1 MMQFSESMLARRG
14 KLPPSLDDVKDFID
28 AAIES
33 SITTLHTVNDTIH
46 ANPQL
51 AWEET
56 IAHDIFIKELGE
68 KGFHVTPSAY
78 GVKTAFEVIAN
89 GKAAGRT
96 VNFNAEY
103 DALPGIGHAC
113 GHNLISVASLT
124 GFLALSALVE
134 AYDTT
139 GRVQLLGTPA
149 EESGG
154 GKIALLAAGAY
165 NNVDVSLMGH
175 PFSTLGHGPD
185 PQYTGSAGQR
195 SIAHLGLIATFHGK
209 NAHAAANPWD
219 GVNALDAVVCAYNNI
234 SFLRQQTRP
243 DERIHGCILESPK
256 VTNVIPGYTKMEY
269 SVRAPSM
276 GNCRVLADKVI
287 NCFKAAALAT
297 GCHLELSEE
306 DMYADLR
313 INKTL
318 CTRYAE
324 AMARFNEQVVVERE
338 DAMAG
343 STDQGNVTYAVP
355 ALHAIFGLPNK
366 ENPEINPHNA
376 EFATCAGTEEAFQA
390 AVRCGKGMAL
400 TGWEIL
406 TDDAVWKQ
414 CKAEF
419 EVDKKVRDQEVCK

>member
-1 MMQFSESMLARRG
+1 MQLLQTIAARRG
-14 KLPPSLDDVKDFID
+14 EMAPGLDEVKDFI
-28 AAIES
+28 ES
-33 SITTLHTVNDTIH
+33 TTISNLSTIHTVNNTIY

-56 IAHDIFIKELGE
+56 IAHDIFVEELGK

-78 GVKTAFEVIAN
+78 GVRTAFEVTVD

-113 GHNLISVASLT
+113 GHNLISVAGLT

-134 AYDTT
+134 AYGLA

-149 EESGG
+149 EEAGG
-154 GKIALLAAGAY
+154 GKIALLKSGAY
-165 NNVDVSLMGH
+165 NDVDVSLMGH
-175 PFSTLGHGPD
+175 PFSTVGHGPD
-185 PQYTGSAGQR
+185 PKYTGSAGQR
-195 SIAHLGLIATFHGK
+195 SIANLGLFATFHGK
-209 NAHAAANPWD
+209 NAHAAANPWN
-219 GVNALDAVVCAYNNI
+219 GVNALDAVVCAYNNV
-234 SFLRQQTRP
+234 SFLRQQMRP
-243 DERIHGCILESPK
+243 KERVHGCILESPK

-269 SVRAPSM
+269 SVRAPTL
-276 GNCRVLADKVI
+276 GACRALADKVK
-287 NCFKAAALAT
+287 NCFGAAALAT
-297 GCHLELSEE
+297 GCRVELEEE

-318 CTRYAE
+318 CSRYAA
-324 AMARFNEQVVVERE
+324 AMARFGERVLVERE
-338 DAMAG
+338 DSMAG

-355 ALHAIFGLPNK
+355 ALHVIFGLPNK
-366 ENPEINPHNA
+366 DNPDINPHNA
-376 EFATCAGTEEAFQA
+376 EFAECAGTEEAFQA

-406 TDDAVWKQ
+406 TNDALWEQ
-414 CKAEF
+414 CKADFKE
-419 EVDKKVRDQEVCK
+419 DKKTRG

>member
-1 MMQFSESMLARRG
+1 MMQFSESILARRG
-14 KLPPSLDDVKDFID
+14 KLAPSLDEVKDFID
-28 AAIES
+28 AAVETN
-33 SITTLHTVNDTIH
+33 ITTIHTVNDTIH

-56 IAHDIFIKELGE
+56 IAHDIFIEKLGE

-78 GVKTAFEVIAN
+78 GVKTAFEVIVN
-89 GKAAGRT
+89 GKTAGRT

-124 GFLALSALVE
+124 GFLALSAAVE
-134 AYDTT
+134 AYGAT

-149 EESGG
+149 EEAGG
-154 GKIALLAAGAY
+154 GKIALLSAGAY
-165 NNVDVSLMGH
+165 NDVDVSLMGH

-185 PQYTGSAGQR
+185 PKHTGSAGQR
-195 SIAHLGLIATFHGK
+195 SIANLGLFATFHGK

-219 GVNALDAVVCAYNNI
+219 GVNALDAVACAYNNV
-234 SFLRQQTRP
+234 SFLRQQMRP
-243 DERIHGCILESPK
+243 DERVHGCILESPK
-256 VTNVIPGYTKMEY
+256 VTNVIPGYTKVEY

-276 GNCRVLADKVI
+276 GSCRALADKVI

-297 GCHLELSEE
+297 GCRLELEEE

-324 AMARFNEQVVVERE
+324 AMARFGEQVVVERE
-338 DAMAG
+338 DSMAG

-355 ALHAIFGLPNK
+355 ALHVIFGLPNK
-366 ENPEINPHNA
+366 ENPDINPHDA
-376 EFATCAGTEEAFQA
+376 EFARCAGTEEAFQA

-406 TDDAVWKQ
+406 TNDAVWEQ
-414 CKAEF
+414 CKADF
-419 EVDKKVRDQEVCK
+419 EEDKKVRGQETV